1 MCEPDLQ
8 TLLVDIE
15 VFFGGSLVVRV
26 VQVLVVEICLVLFYS
41 VDLGISPH
49 TTSFGQGFVLV
60 SCFRCCF
67 VLL

>member
-41 VDLGISPH
+41 VDLDISPC

-60 SCFRCCF
+60 SVSGV
-67 VLL
+67 VLLL